1 MRRGISRFPKAYDR
15 ISGRTLWGAIL
26 SHAYGLVQFYRLPRL
41 PAGFKN
47 TLSQASRQPGDAG
60 RPPLK
65 EIL

>member
-1 MRRGISRFPKAYDR
+1 MRQGISRFAKAYDR

-47 TLSQASRQPGDAG
+47 TYRKQADNLVMRVVAP
-60 RPPLK
+60 
-65 EIL
+65 